1 MLLWLFARYSGL
13 LMEREVQVCPELVKN
28 WQDLTRL
35 AFLPP
40 GEKSRLMQSNVPL
53 MMSVLDWWEE
63 LQADSRE
70 ENGSDELKQL
80 LSNELRELKEEGKR
94 ESRLVESKPS
104 KGKWWEWDDALE
116 RWKVV
121 SEMADV
127 VILLYAWLKLEGVGD
142 EELKRIME
150 GQRDKDKDGELVKN
164 LRERAKALGMDL
176 EEAVILKTGINLQHR
191 PPSLE
196 VLWRENGFMKRMR
209 SNIGDETSQM
219 PDLGQAPW
227 GPTVL
232 TMLQA
237 KEYASSEA
245 LNLVVA
251 PDALFSSLDPNKNYG
266 GLYR

>member
-1 MLLWLFARYSGL
+1 V
-13 LMEREVQVCPELVKN
+13 ERVQIYPESIKS
-28 WQDLTRL
+28 WQELTRL

-40 GEKSRLMQSNVPL
+40 EEKSRLMQSNVLL
-53 MMSVLDWWEE
+53 MMSVLDWWEK
-63 LQADSRE
+63 LQADLRE
-70 ENGSDELKQL
+70 EDEDDRLAWL
-80 LSNELRELKEEGKR
+80 LLGELAELREEKEE

-150 GQRDKDKDGELVKN
+150 GQGDKDKDGELVKN

-176 EEAVILKTGINLQHR
+176 EEAVILKTGINLQHW

-196 VLWRENGFMKRMR
+196 ALWRKNGFMKKMR
-209 SNIGDETSQM
+209 RDIGDETSQM

-237 KEYASSEA
+237 KEYAFLEV
-245 LNLVVA
+245 LDLVA
-251 PDALFSSLDPNKNYG
+251 ANNASLPSLDPNRNYVTCIDS
-266 GLYR
+266 Y